1 MWSALLAAAAILGSQ
16 DGPVEFGRSRLEHE
30 LTTRGIAAESARIE
44 VQVGGEGA
52 AESFVIAT
60 RGERVVIT
68 APDPTGA
75 MYGELELAERVA
87 ADGAAALEKLA
98 VRARPDLEVR
108 AINPFLTLPWDSE
121 KNEPIY
127 DAAAL
132 GDPARWWFHDEDY
145 WTTLFDLMAEARL
158 NQLDLH
164 GSYDIETT
172 RFPNLY
178 AYFVDSPSFPEV
190 GIAKELKAKNL
201 AQLAHVIE
209 LAHAR
214 GVKVSVMSYEAQFYT
229 PHDPKPPYES
239 SEENLAK
246 YTREVVEAMIRALP
260 KLDAIGF
267 RIGESGHGAEFFR
280 CYLDAVKASGRD
292 IPLYTRSWITRKRV
306 VVPLAC
312 ASKDFTVEIK
322 FNGEQWGPPYPI
334 AGGRVPGWHSY
345 SFEDY
350 LSDSNVPVGGA
361 ARMWPG
367 NEFKVGLDF
376 NHRPVVE
383 SWPDQP
389 YKIVWQVRANG
400 THRIFPFYEPDW
412 VRRTVRSMPLGTAR
426 GFSVECFDSY
436 FPPTPRYYLADPKDQ
451 WCKWIHQRDALW
463 LIQWGR
469 FGYDSSTP
477 ESVFERAIERHLGS
491 EVRRLAS
498 TWKSASRIVPTF
510 FSAYAFGPDHRDHAP
525 ELETGGTTDEFIQ
538 TEPFDSHVFR
548 SIKETLAYRATGGVD
563 GRRDAWDVGKRLDS
577 LLGDGAESVSF
588 APLRAELELS
598 QTIEQLHRL
607 GKYFAARLRAALAFA
622 TFEAGEPRG
631 VLRLAA
637 DEMQSAS
644 AAWRRLGGRTVPSN
658 APLEDEHGKRVWHQF
673 YYRPF
678 PDTLRMR
685 TRSFHWRDS
694 IELVDREARRVA
706 EIAGDVTPVGTSHS
720 LLRTQLWEPT
730 LRWSPDE
737 TDGLDCALRTTVG
750 EFRIQRAWLLHKP
763 LPSATFF
770 HKIPMTLDEASDSFT
785 ASLRRES
792 AGQLLAAEVE
802 IGRNVV
808 RIPFGEDGPPYL
820 VVPAQAGP
828 SPLYYSS
835 QEALTYL
842 RPESLDPAKHGML
855 LIATRAWDFHRGFDV
870 GTQKKLL
877 DAVAR
882 GMKLLV
888 LQQDYASG
896 RYPLDWFAKRPKI
909 ESAATNVF
917 DPAGALGLEKVETD
931 AVLWQPIRASDG
943 WEVFGNGGIARCKLG
958 EGEIWLV
965 QARLMQRMH
974 IPGCARNLKKLLE
987 LGGREKPVVVV
998 DAGSEGNR
1006 FSTSVFCDF
1015 MNAHDIPFLTLG
1027 EVIVAEQGM
1036 DSFDVVP
1043 GVASLDRVLEGRGG
1057 AMVADWLA
1065 KKMRAACDRPVPAT
1079 REAFEVER
1087 ARRKRE
1093 FMRSIGLEPLP
1104 PRTPLDARI
1113 TGVLQR
1119 DGYRIEKLVFESRPG
1134 FPVTAHLY
1142 VPDGVDAQSG
1152 KKLPVIVNPNGHWEH
1167 KKTEPTVQ
1175 ARLIHQVKHGYLALA
1190 VDSPGH
1196 SFEGDARIERR
1207 GAGTHFDPRLISGST
1222 TADTIYVWD
1231 LMRALDYLETR
1242 PEADMTRIGI
1252 TGASGGGHATMFAFA
1267 ADERFACAVPV
1278 CYATSFLDEWDNG
1291 CDCNHVPGYV
1301 RVGDR
1306 ADVLGIRAPAPVFVI
1321 GATDDDEFP
1330 ASGTLRT
1337 GEKLA
1342 AQWRLFG
1349 AEERAWCRLFEGGH
1363 DYSQPMREAALG
1375 FFDLHLKGA
1384 GDGAPVAEALAKLE
1398 EPEDPALVCLVDP
1411 PAKPTTMR
1419 DVARAKVARAG
1430 AVSWEDVVELN
1441 GGLPEHAPVEL
1452 RFLPPIPGE
1461 SGRAVT
1467 FEAEPGLSIPGVYW
1481 GPDHPQ
1487 LAVVLVS
1494 ERGKRAAREEFDVDG
1509 LVAAGVACLA
1519 IDVRGFGEL
1528 PGLDPKLMSYLGIAD
1543 AFAMGIDAA
1552 RAAEALRARADGVVI
1567 VGRGPCGSLV
1577 ALYGALICRG
1587 AGVVGLDALA
1597 SWDELFDDSVPTY
1610 TLQPRVGYGASL
1622 ERLLELAGG
1631 NVLEWRRRGEPADP
1645 LEAITRRR

>member
-1 MWSALLAAAAILGSQ
+1 MLSWLLAVAALAGSQ
-16 DGPVEFGRSRLEHE
+16 GGPVEFGRARLERE
-30 LTTRGIAAESARIE
+30 LVARGLGDRGASIE
-44 VQVGGEGA
+44 VRVDGGEGV
-52 AESFVIAT
+52 AESFTIRSDGAK
-60 RGERVVIT
+60 VVIS
-68 APDPTGA
+68 APDATGA

-87 ADGAAALEKLA
+87 ESGAAALEKLD
-98 VRARPDLEVR
+98 VRAKPELEVR

-164 GSYDIETT
+164 GTYDVDTT

-190 GIAKELKAKNL
+190 GVAKELKAKNL
-201 AQLAHVIE
+201 AQLAHVID

-214 GVKVSVMSYEAQFYT
+214 GVKVSVMSYEAAFYT
-229 PHDPKPPYES
+229 PHNPKPPYES
-239 SEENLAK
+239 SEANLYT

-267 RIGESGHGAEFFR
+267 RIGESGHGAEFFN
-280 CYLDAVKASGRD
+280 CYLEAVKASGRD
-292 IPLYTRSWITRKRV
+292 IPLYTRSWITRKQV
-306 VVPLAC
+306 VVPLAR

-350 LSDSNVPVGGA
+350 LSDSNVPAGGA

-367 NEFKVGLDF
+367 NESRDPSRP
-376 NHRPVVE
+376 NSDHTPVVE
-383 SWPDQP
+383 RWPDQP

-426 GFSVECFDSY
+426 GFSVELLNSY
-436 FPPTPRYYLADPKDQ
+436 FPATPRYYLADPKDQ
-451 WCKWIHQRDALW
+451 WCTWIHQRDALW

-469 FGYDSSTP
+469 LGYDSKTP
-477 ESVFERAIERHLGS
+477 ESVFERAIENHLS
-491 EVRRLAS
+491 KYVRSIATNWKAAS
-498 TWKSASRIVPTF
+498 AIVPTLF
-510 FSAYAFGPDHRDHAP
+510 TAFSFGPDHRDHAP
-525 ELETGGTTDEFIQ
+525 ELEWGGTTDDVIQ
-538 TEPFDSHVFR
+538 NEPFDSHVFL
-548 SIKETLAYRATGGVD
+548 SIKERLAYSATGGVD
-563 GRRDAWDVGKRLDS
+563 GRTPNALAGLNRTFETLHLPSPESTGADLELDAAINLPSALGEYFSWRLR
-577 LLGDGAESVSF
+577 LGDLIASSEACATESTD
-588 APLRAELELS
+588 AALDRDLLRS
-598 QTIEQLHRL
+598 
-607 GKYFAARLRAALAFA
+607 GYARAQSAWAALA
-622 TFEAGEPRG
+622 
-631 VLRLAA
+631 
-637 DEMQSAS
+637 DSS
-644 AAWRRLGGRTVPSN
+644 AAS
-658 APLEDEHGKRVWHQF
+658 F
-673 YYRPF
+673 YRPF
-678 PDTLRMR
+678 TDRLRMH
-685 TRSFHWRDS
+685 SNEFHWRS
-694 IELVDREARRVA
+694 QSELVEREAVRYAGSISKEALRRSSLA
-706 EIAGDVTPVGTSHS
+706 PTPA
-720 LLRTQLWEPT
+720 RTPLAAPPS
-730 LRWSPDE
+730 LRWSAP
-737 TDGLDCALRTTVG
+737 TDSTVRCTLDASKSVG
-750 EFRIQRAWLLHKP
+750 DPIERAWLLEKP
-763 LPSATFF
+763 LPSSTFF
-770 HKIPMTLDEASDSFT
+770 HKRAMTRDATSFT
-785 ASLRRES
+785 IDLARAN
-792 AGQLLAAEVE
+792 AGHAIAAEIETTRGVYRLPE
-802 IGRNVV
+802 WTHQR
-808 RIPFGEDGPPYL
+808 PYD
-820 VVPAQAGP
+820 VVPARAGP
-828 SPLYYSS
+828 TPLYYSS
-835 QEALTYL
+835 QEALRYL

-855 LIATRAWDFHRGFDV
+855 LVATRAWDFHRGFDV

-882 GMKLLV
+882 GMKLVV

-896 RYPLDWFAKRPKI
+896 RYSLDWFPKRPKI
-909 ESAATNVF
+909 DNAATNVF

-958 EGEIWLV
+958 DGEIWLC

-987 LGGREKPVVVV
+987 LGRSEKPVVVV

-1036 DSFDVVP
+1036 DSFTPVP

-1065 KKMRAACDRPVPAT
+1065 RKMRAACDRPVPPT

-1104 PRTPLDARI
+1104 QRTPLNARI

-1119 DGYRIEKLVFESRPG
+1119 DGYRIEKLVFESRPN

-1152 KKLPVIVNPNGHWEH
+1152 EKLPVIVNPNGHWQH
-1167 KKTEPTVQ
+1167 KKTEPSEQ
-1175 ARLIHQVKHGYLALA
+1175 LRFIHQVKHGYLALA

-1196 SFEGDARIERR
+1196 SFEGDAKIERR
-1207 GAGTHFDPRLISGST
+1207 GAGTHFDPRLIAGST
-1222 TADTIYVWD
+1222 TADTIFVWD
-1231 LMRALDYLETR
+1231 LMRALDYLATR
-1242 PEADMTRIGI
+1242 PEADLTRVCI
-1252 TGASGGGHATMFAFA
+1252 TGTSGGGHATMFAFA
-1267 ADERFACAVPV
+1267 ADERFTCAVPC
-1278 CYATSFLDEWDNG
+1278 CYPSSFLDGWDNG
-1291 CDCNHVPGYV
+1291 CDCNHAPGYV
-1301 RVGDR
+1301 QVGDR

-1330 ASGTLRT
+1330 ARGTQRT

-1342 AQWRLFG
+1342 AQWKLFG
-1349 AEERAWCRLFEGGH
+1349 AEEHAWSRLFEGGH

-1375 FFDLHLKGA
+1375 FFDLYLKGK
-1384 GDGAPVAEALAKLE
+1384 GDGSPVPEETAKTE

-1411 PAKPTTMR
+1411 PAKQTTMR
-1419 DVARAKVARAG
+1419 DVARGVAARAG
-1430 AVSWEDVVELN
+1430 EVSWEDVVALN
-1441 GGLPEHAPVEL
+1441 GGLPERAPIEL
-1452 RFLPPIPGE
+1452 RFLAPIPGE

-1467 FEAEPGLSIPGVYW
+1467 FESEPGLTIPGIYW
-1481 GPDHPQ
+1481 GPEQPK
-1487 LAVVLVS
+1487 AAFVLVS
-1494 ERGKRAAREEFDVDG
+1494 EHGKNAARAEFDVER
-1509 LVAAGVACLA
+1509 LVADGYACLA

-1543 AFAMGIDAA
+1543 SFAMGFDAA
-1552 RAAEALRARADGVVI
+1552 RAADALLARTKNVTIWGK
-1567 VGRGPCGSLV
+1567 GSCGSLV
-1577 ALYGALICRG
+1577 ALYGGLIEPRTLIFG
-1587 AGVVGLDALA
+1587 DDALA
-1597 SWDELFDDSVPTY
+1597 SWDQLFDDSVPTY

-1622 ERLLELAGG
+1622 ARLRELAG
-1631 NVLEWRRRGEPADP
+1631 NRLDWLPRGEARDPAESNP
-1645 LEAITRRR
+1645 LRR